1 MAMCTRRTI
10 IVIRVHFLFTK
21 FNVNVFIIIIT
32 NYWYDRVADWA
43 LSFVSNLIIPL
54 LSTLCCANRNRYIRL
69 LLHIGLRL
77 LKLLQLL
84 FSTLFIIVYFS
95 VFDISLVGR
104 LFIVLP
110 VQAVNYKEYG

>member
-1 MAMCTRRTI
+1 MAMSTRRTI
-10 IVIRVHFLFTK
+10 IFIRVHFSFTK

-32 NYWYDRVADWA
+32 NDWYDRVADRA

-54 LSTLCCANRNRYIRL
+54 LRTLCRANHNCYIRL

-104 LFIVLP
+104 LLIALSIR
-110 VQAVNYKEYG
+110 AVDDKEYW

>member
-32 NYWYDRVADWA
+32 NYWYDRVADRA

-54 LSTLCCANRNRYIRL
+54 LSTLCCANCNYCIRL

-77 LKLLQLL
+77 LELL
-84 FSTLFIIVYFS
+84 
-95 VFDISLVGR
+95 
-104 LFIVLP
+104 
-110 VQAVNYKEYG
+110 